1 MFSLGVLLT
10 FPYKK
15 ELMGEVKQPKKVIL
29 IYKVCQGGE
38 GQCKLEVLMSSLHYD
53 DIHKLHLK
61 KKENIFLLAC
71 SEFSLILPYVLD
83 KVLTFSKR

>member
-1 MFSLGVLLT
+1 
-10 FPYKK
+10 
-15 ELMGEVKQPKKVIL
+15 
-29 IYKVCQGGE
+29 
-38 GQCKLEVLMSSLHYD
+38 MSSLHYD